1 MSHSVKPEKNT
12 SLAIRV
18 EAPVKFKKSF
28 QGYSPAEV
36 DAAIDRFKEEIQA
49 LETKKTK
56 YLNGMKAYAE
66 QCQKLS
72 DKLSQVEEV
81 RANETQNLML
91 IMETAKASAEQL
103 VATAKNEAASIMARA
118 NSALQTVTEK
128 ENSILSKATVQAEEI
143 VRSATEEVER
153 KKSEIIEDMY
163 AAQNMFADINNAS
176 KTVQKYLLNMFIS
189 FDDRTNA
196 ILSDIQAWLPLN
208 DTDVYGRQI
217 PQATVTARIK
227 ENDEQADDE

>member
-1 MSHSVKPEKNT
+1 MSYLAKIEDNT
-12 SLAIRV
+12 SLEIRAGV
-18 EAPVKFKKSF
+18 SIKFRKSF
-28 QGYSPAEV
+28 PGYSPPEV
-36 DAAIDRFKEEIQA
+36 DRTIEDLGKQIQA
-49 LETKKTK
+49 LEAKKSE
-56 YLNGMKAYAE
+56 YRNGLKAYAAE
-66 QCQKLS
+66 YQKLS

-118 NSALQTVTEK
+118 NSALQQVTEK

-163 AAQNMFADINNAS
+163 AAENMFADICNAS
-176 KTVQKYLLNMFIS
+176 KTVQKYLLNMFTG
-189 FDDRTNA
+189 FDDKTTA
-196 ILSDIQAWLPLN
+196 VLSDIQAWLPV
-208 DTDVYGRQI
+208 TGVYDQI

>member
-1 MSHSVKPEKNT
+1 MNHSVKPEKNT

-18 EAPVKFKKSF
+18 EAPVKFKRSF
-28 QGYSPAEV
+28 PGYSTVEV

-49 LETKKTK
+49 LDTQKNE
-56 YLNGMKAYAE
+56 YLNGMKTYAAE
-66 QCQKLS
+66 YQKLS
-72 DKLSQVEEV
+72 DKLSQMEEV

-91 IMETAKASAEQL
+91 IMETAKASAKEL
-103 VATAKNEAASIMARA
+103 VATATKEAASIMARA
-118 NSALQTVTEK
+118 KSALQQVTEK
-128 ENSILSKATVQAEEI
+128 ENSILSEANMRAEEI
-143 VRSATEEVER
+143 VKSATEEVER

-189 FDDRTNA
+189 FDDRTNTV
-196 ILSDIQAWLPLN
+196 LSDIQAWLPLN

-227 ENDEQADDE
+227 ENDEQTDGE